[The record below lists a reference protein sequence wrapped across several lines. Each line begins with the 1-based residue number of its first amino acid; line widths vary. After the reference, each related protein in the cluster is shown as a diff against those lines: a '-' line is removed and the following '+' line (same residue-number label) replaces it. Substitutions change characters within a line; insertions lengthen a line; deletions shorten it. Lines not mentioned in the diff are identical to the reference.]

1 MTQKDAIEHLET
13 FGYCLI
19 EDAIPA
25 TQADAMA
32 EKYFQLHQDPANRDT
47 FQDPNAELYQ
57 TLFGVVNLDEMCWE
71 CIAHPQVL

>member
-1 MTQKDAIEHLET
+1 MQHQDPIKHLET

-32 EKYFQLHQDPANRDT
+32 EKYFQLHQAPANLQF
-47 FQDPNAELYQ
+47 FQDADAELY
-57 TLFGVVNLDEMCWE
+57 
-71 CIAHPQVL
+71 